1 MSGHSKWSTIKRKKG
16 ATDAARGKVFTKV
29 AREIMVAAKLGGGDP
44 DGNPRLRAALLAA
57 RAANMPKENQERAIK
72 KGLGELEGV
81 EYEELLYEGRGP
93 AGSAFVLE
101 VLTDNRNRTVPEL
114 RHILGKAGGEMGA
127 SGSATWMFDHKGVL
141 MFGKSHGPEGAARDP
156 LDETTLMERA
166 LEAGADDVQDE
177 GDYWVVTCDP
187 TSFSAVEDALADL
200 EPESAQI
207 QWVVKPENALP
218 LTGEAAIDVA
228 KLWARLDENDDIQKV
243 YCNADLP
250 DDIMEEHGP

>member
-16 ATDAARGKVFTKV
+16 ATDAARGKVFTKI
-29 AREIMVAAKLGGGDP
+29 AREIMVAAKQAGGDP

-57 RAANMPKENQERAIK
+57 RAANMPKDNQERAIK

-81 EYEELLYEGRGP
+81 DFEEVVYEGRGP

-114 RHILGKAGGEMGA
+114 RHILGKGGGEMGA
-127 SGSATWMFDHKGVL
+127 SGSATWMFDHKGVVVI
-141 MFGKSHGPEGAARDP
+141 GKDKI
-156 LDETTLMERA
+156 DETALMERA

-177 GDYWVVTCDP
+177 GEVWVVTCDP
-187 TSFSAVEDALADL
+187 AGFSDVETALADL
-200 EPESAQI
+200 EPDSAQI
-207 QWVVKPENALP
+207 QWLAKPENALP
-218 LTGEAAIDVA
+218 LEGEAAIAVA
-228 KLWARLDENDDIQKV
+228 KLWARLDENDDIQKI

-250 DDIMEEHGP
+250 DAIMEEYGP

>member
-16 ATDAARGKVFTKV
+16 ATDAARGQVFTKI
-29 AREIMVAAKLGGGDP
+29 AREIMVAAKQGGGDP
-44 DGNPRLRAALLAA
+44 GGNPRLRAALLAA

-81 EYEELLYEGRGP
+81 EFEEVLYEGRGP

-127 SGSATWMFDHKGVL
+127 SGSATWMFDHRGVL
-141 MFGKSHGPEGAARDP
+141 IFNKKVDEAA
-156 LDETTLMERA
+156 LIERA
-166 LEAGADDVQDE
+166 LEAGADDVHEE
-177 GDYWVVTCDP
+177 GESLVVLCEP
-187 TSFSAVEDALADL
+187 SSFSAVEAALADL
-200 EPESAQI
+200 EPDTAQI
-207 QWVVKPENALP
+207 QWVVKPESALA
-218 LTGEAAIDVA
+218 LDGEAAIAVA
-228 KLWARLDENDDIQKV
+228 KLWARLDEHDDIQKI

-250 DDIMEEHGP
+250 DDIMEEYGP